1 MGVGNLAV
9 VVSFL
14 VEVDRAQRGIQ
25 GACRFGNGKVFRR
38 EGKGDYGVRVQAEVV
53 RPRYGDFDIA
63 CPDMGSV
70 LRLAYDLLACRSIV
84 RSFKDVGGGGYVA
97 LAHGD
102 KGDIEGG
109 SGVFLFSFHITE
121 GFQGIGFQVVVIE
134 QEGSTLP
141 SHFSSS
147 SHPFCSQD
155 KKGKVS

>member
-1 MGVGNLAV
+1 MGNLAV

-63 CPDMGSV
+63 SPDMGSV

-84 RSFKDVGGGGYVA
+84 RSFEYVPGGGDVA

-102 KGDIEGG
+102 EGNVKGG
-109 SGVFLFSFHITE
+109 SGVFLFSFHNRR
-121 GFQGIGFQVVVIE
+121 FSGIGFQVVVIE